1 MNVGDRIK
9 RIRTLRGMTQKDL
22 VGDYITRNMLS
33 KIEYH
38 LASQPVIIE
47 EKAFTDVVTLTLL
60 VKDVDEEALVK
71 TITDISEGTIEP
83 IKFDE
88 F

>member
-1 MNVGDRIK
+1 M
-9 RIRTLRGMTQKDL
+9 
-22 VGDYITRNMLS
+22 
-33 KIEYH
+33 
-38 LASQPVIIE
+38 IIE

-88 F
+88 FYRAWPEE